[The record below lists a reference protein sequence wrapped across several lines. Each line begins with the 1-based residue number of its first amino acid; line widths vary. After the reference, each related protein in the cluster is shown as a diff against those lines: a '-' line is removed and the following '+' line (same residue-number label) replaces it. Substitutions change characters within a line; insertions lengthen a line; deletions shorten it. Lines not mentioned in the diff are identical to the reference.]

1 MGLISS
7 ILLLPAAPV
16 RGVIWLS
23 ELIQEQVE
31 QQMHDPVRLRRELE
45 NIDRAAAAGEISAEE
60 AAQAQQEIL
69 NRMTGPR

>member
-23 ELIQEQVE
+23 ELIQEQV
-31 QQMHDPVRLRRELE
+31 
-45 NIDRAAAAGEISAEE
+45 
-60 AAQAQQEIL
+60 
-69 NRMTGPR
+69 

>member
-1 MGLISS
+1 MGLFSS

-45 NIDRAAAAGEISAEE
+45 DIDRAAAAGELSAEE
-60 AAQAQQEIL
+60 AARAQQEIL

>member
-1 MGLISS
+1 MGLFSS

-23 ELIQEQVE
+23 GLIQEQVE
-31 QQMHDPVRLRRELE
+31 QQLQDPVRLRRELE
-45 NIDRAAAAGEISAEE
+45 EIDRAAAAGDLSAEE

-69 NRMTGPR
+69 NRMTGPT